1 MDFGDTIFATATF
14 FVVSLFFYLLPPI
27 AVIFQYVSV
36 SFILSVMVAGLIVG
50 VMYAHKLSDERI
62 KSIAKILV
70 LCGVVLAFFTVS
82 LTFTD
87 WGTYQAAGAN
97 HPGSVT
103 NAEDFLLEM
112 PYWVA
117 IQIVLEWVIGGPFAF
132 IGVYVGSML
141 RRT

>member
-1 MDFGDTIFATATF
+1 MDFGDTVFATATF

-70 LCGVVLAFFTVS
+70 LSGVVLAFFTVS

-87 WGTYQAAGAN
+87 WG
-97 HPGSVT
+97 
-103 NAEDFLLEM
+103 
-112 PYWVA
+112 
-117 IQIVLEWVIGGPFAF
+117 
-132 IGVYVGSML
+132 
-141 RRT
+141 